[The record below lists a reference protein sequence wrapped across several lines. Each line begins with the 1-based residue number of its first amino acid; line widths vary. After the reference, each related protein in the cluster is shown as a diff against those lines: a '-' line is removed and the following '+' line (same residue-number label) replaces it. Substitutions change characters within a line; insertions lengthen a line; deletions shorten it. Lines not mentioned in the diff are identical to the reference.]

1 MVQILENKGF
11 EMKILAIATVATL
24 TLSIANASLI
34 DEAVK
39 LDVKKVCDVKA
50 NGVEKVVGIAKK
62 FNPEAVKLGVEFK
75 RLGIKNREYIKAL
88 EAAIKSKSKETVIKY
103 KKKGKE
109 KTKKFPTDYAAWRA
123 CTFAVR
129 ALQLHE
135 EGKKTWRLAVPGDGF
150 KY

>member
-1 MVQILENKGF
+1 
-11 EMKILAIATVATL
+11 MKLLKITTAIV
-24 TLSIANASLI
+24 LSLSLANASLSE
-34 DEAVK
+34 DATK

-50 NGVEKVVGIAKK
+50 NGLDKVLGVAKK
-62 FNPEAVKLGVEFK
+62 YNPEAIKLGVEFK
-75 RLGIKNREYIKAL
+75 RLGIKNREYIKAV
-88 EAAIKSKSKETVIKY
+88 EEAIKSKSKDTVIKY

-109 KTKKFPTDYAAWRA
+109 KRKKFPTDFATWRA

>member
-1 MVQILENKGF
+1 MRILTI
-11 EMKILAIATVATL
+11 MTVATI
-24 TLSIANASLI
+24 TLSIANASLAE
-34 DEAVK
+34 EAVK
-39 LDVKKVCDVKA
+39 LDAKKVCDVKA
-50 NGVEKVVGIAKK
+50 NGVTKLLEVAKK
-62 FNPEAVKLGVEFK
+62 FNPEAIKLGVEFK

-88 EAAIKSKSKETVIKY
+88 EEAVKSKSKETVIKY

-135 EGKKTWRLAVPGDGF
+135 EGKKTWRLAVPGDGY